1 MLVFFPIY
9 YVVYLIVKKPLYYKN
24 YEAKEAQNSYY
35 NTLNDQFSFME
46 DIKISANDK
55 YNNFYMNE
63 AYKEY
68 ENKYMNYIKVSGK
81 FLSLDGVIS
90 VGFQVITFLYGG
102 WKTLNGDMSVGELT
116 IICTYFSMA
125 LQLIKYYFELGKSYQ
140 SVLASLNR
148 INEIFL
154 IKTENEGTEEV
165 IQIQKIVGRIS
176 FKYEDDA
183 PLLDDLNILL
193 EPGKVYCIIGENGS
207 GKSTISKILIG
218 LLRID
223 SIDINGINIKDINMK
238 RLRNEK
244 IVYISQALNY
254 PNRTIQEV
262 YCEYKENIEL
272 QDVLNEIYKMKLSE
286 ERNIVELYENNWYR
300 NVNALSGGEKQI
312 ITILKC
318 IIKEADFIIF
328 DEPTSNLDVN
338 RTAILIETIKYIKSK
353 GKIILIVTHDQALID
368 IGNSTI
374 DLGKK

>member
-1 MLVFFPIY
+1 MI
-9 YVVYLIVKKPLYYKN
+9 N
-24 YEAKEAQNSYY
+24 
-35 NTLNDQFSFME
+35 
-46 DIKISANDK
+46 
-55 YNNFYMNE
+55 MNE